1 MFTLG
6 GDMMLFNEKL
16 KSLRQSKNLT
26 QEEFANT
33 LGVSRVHVTSLES
46 GRVKPTQL
54 LLNCISLA
62 YNIDKDWLVDEHNED
77 LSCLNSS
84 DILLKEIV
92 ENYEVSVDNED
103 SEGLIKIVFE
113 STNSTSVEKTFNKV
127 EISPIGST
135 LFNAIEEIVDE
146 YGDSVDDNEKRN
158 ILMDILSKYI

>member
-1 MFTLG
+1 
-6 GDMMLFNEKL
+6 MMLFNEKL

-26 QEEFANT
+26 QEEFAKT

-92 ENYEVSVDNED
+92 ENYDK
-103 SEGLIKIVFE
+103 LTPAHKKF
-113 STNSTSVEKTFNKV
+113 VEKQIIQLL
-127 EISPIGST
+127 EMQ
-135 LFNAIEEIVDE
+135 
-146 YGDSVDDNEKRN
+146 NEN
-158 ILMDILSKYI
+158 Q

>member
-1 MFTLG
+1 MELI
-6 GDMMLFNEKL
+6 D
-16 KSLRQSKNLT
+16 R
-26 QEEFANT
+26 
-33 LGVSRVHVTSLES
+33 
-46 GRVKPTQL
+46 
-54 LLNCISLA
+54 LA
-62 YNIDKDWLVDEHNED
+62 YTFTNLSIGDWNDNTINIYLEGIK
-77 LSCLNSS
+77 NS
-84 DILLKEIV
+84 KEII
-92 ENYEVSVDNED
+92 ENYEISVDNED